1 MHNGDIE
8 AIACPLLIE
17 EVRENIQKPYFA
29 KRLNDLEAREGID
42 AYVDLCVMLEDPE
55 TEPLLRDAD
64 DDYLVAL
71 ARVSDAEAIVTGD
84 GDLLDHADLNPPAI
98 NPRAACELMSTAGPN
113 DPETPVNPRV
123 PQDAADTPNAD

>member
-8 AIACPLLIE
+8 AVACPLLIE

-29 KRLNDLEAREGID
+29 KRLSELEARESID
-42 AYVDLCVMLEDPE
+42 AYVDLCLILDDPE

-71 ARVSDAEAIVTGD
+71 ARQSGAEAIVTGD
-84 GDLLDHADLNPPAI
+84 GDLLDHADLDPPAI
-98 NPRAACELMSTAGPN
+98 DPRAACELMPT
-113 DPETPVNPRV
+113 
-123 PQDAADTPNAD
+123 ADTNDSGNQENPGATQTTPDAPSSS